1 MYTYEE
7 YSQQSTL
14 SSYMT
19 GTMLGFI
26 KWSDM
31 NDKNKKHLAKQ
42 LLWCY
47 EKSGA
52 PLSDSIKKELEDIV
66 SK

>member
-7 YSQQSTL
+7 YSQQRTL

-19 GTMLGFI
+19 GTVLGII
-26 KWSDM
+26 KWSDI
-31 NDKNKKHLAKQ
+31 DEKNKKTLAKQ

-47 EKSGA
+47 DASGA
-52 PLSDSIKKELEDIV
+52 PLSDSIKKELEEIV